1 MGWAQGQLQQMCR
14 QVSGS
19 LSDEH
24 TGHGHAGGAAPL
36 GHHNLVVCGP
46 CFMQQACGG
55 RVRARVSWMDRQ
67 IKPEKGKQAAG
78 NGWGSHRATRGVD
91 ADWRPN
97 KARAMDLAARCTGVG
112 RQMDR
117 QIKKLAWAQ
126 LLTDP
131 AHAAAPA
138 GGRPQ

>member
-1 MGWAQGQLQQMCR
+1 MSTLATGTRVERPRWGTTIWSSVGPASCSRPAEGEGQSQGELDGQTDK
-14 QVSGS
+14 S
-19 LSDEH
+19 
-24 TGHGHAGGAAPL
+24 
-36 GHHNLVVCGP
+36 
-46 CFMQQACGG
+46 
-55 RVRARVSWMDRQ
+55 
-67 IKPEKGKQAAG
+67 EKGKQAAG

-91 ADWRPN
+91 AGWRPN
-97 KARAMDLAARCTGVG
+97 KARAVDLAARCTGVG
-112 RQMDR
+112 RQMDG